1 MPDVKKFIT
10 PGSAGAEQPSDEET
24 TRLAAEEGIALS
36 GEHWTV
42 IRYLRSY
49 YRQHEDDYQLK
60 ALVEGLESKFGA
72 RGGRRYL
79 YRLFPGGPITQG
91 CRIAGVP
98 VPGGSTDPSF
108 GSRY

>member
-10 PGSAGAEQPSDEET
+10 PVRAEVEWPSDGQTEQM
-24 TRLAAEEGIALS
+24 AAEEGLVLS

-42 IRYLRSY
+42 IRYLRSF
-49 YRQHEDDYQLK
+49 YRQHQDDYQLK

-72 RGGRRYL
+72 KGGRRYL
-79 YRLFPGGPITQG
+79 YRLFPGGPVTQG
-91 CRIAGVP
+91 CRLAGVP

>member
-10 PGSAGAEQPSDEET
+10 PGSVAQEQPNDEHT
-24 TRLAAEEGIALS
+24 MRLAAEEGIALS
-36 GEHWTV
+36 DEHWTV
-42 IRYLRSY
+42 IRYLRSFF
-49 YRQHEDDYQLK
+49 RQHEDDYQLR

-108 GSRY
+108 GSHY